1 VLADRARSLVRAEA
15 RVEVGRVVREV
26 LRDPIG
32 VAAAER
38 VVVGADVVEPDADV
52 LILPS
57 DRGRGY
63 TASR

>member
-1 VLADRARSLVRAEA
+1 VHGV
-15 RVEVGRVVREV
+15 VGEV
-26 LRDPIG
+26 LGHGIG
-32 VAAAER
+32 VAGVQR
-38 VVVGADVVEPDADV
+38 LVVGADVVEARADE